1 MDILQ
6 YSIVGVS
13 IFVTLLILD
22 YLWLGVITK
31 NFIISQ
37 FGSLVKVQNG
47 SLSIVLWA
55 GILAWLCIALG
66 SLIFVVLPSTSLSQ
80 AFLMG
85 ALFGFILYGVYDLT
99 NLTFITNYPR
109 LFVIV
114 DIMWGAV
121 VCSIISGVGFLVKN
135 AL

>member
-1 MDILQ
+1 MDIFQ
-6 YSIVGVS
+6 YMIVGVS
-13 IFVTLLILD
+13 IFITLLILD

-66 SLIFVVLPSTSLSQ
+66 SLIFVVIPSTSLSQ

-99 NLTFITNYPR
+99 NLTFITNYPK

-114 DIMWGAV
+114 DIMWGAI